1 MKKLFDSYSKIIET
15 IFMVC
20 FLLGIAVGVWA
31 VIQDP
36 NLIEALLVYIGGSTT
51 IATSFYFWKARCEN
65 LQKYKDKDPELYKQI
80 IKGSDSMEEELD

>member
-1 MKKLFDSYSKIIET
+1 MKKLFDSYSKIIES

-36 NLIEALLVYIGGSTT
+36 NLIEALLIYIGGSTT

-65 LQKYKDKDPELYKQI
+65 LQKYKDKDPELYNQI
-80 IKGSDSMEEELD
+80 IKGSDSTEEELD

>member
-65 LQKYKDKDPELYKQI
+65 LQKYKDKDPELYNQI
-80 IKGSDSMEEELD
+80 IKGSDSTEEELD